1 MYSPPYHS
9 KYNPRERCWA
19 ARENCWNGSILHTVH
34 DTVQWA
40 KNMTWKGLSPV
51 IHLVD
56 TVYEK
61 GVSVCQAVLEEL
73 EQFWERSEKLPKWDV
88 VVQPT

>member
-1 MYSPPYHS
+1 
-9 KYNPRERCWA
+9 
-19 ARENCWNGSILHTVH
+19 
-34 DTVQWA
+34 
-40 KNMTWKGLSPV
+40 MTWKGLSPV

-56 TVYEK
+56 KVYEK

>member
-1 MYSPPYHS
+1 
-9 KYNPRERCWA
+9 
-19 ARENCWNGSILHTVH
+19 VH

-56 TVYEK
+56 KVYEK

-73 EQFWERSEKLPKWDV
+73 EQFWRRSEKLPKWDV
-88 VVQPT
+88 VVQPTCMVFYFSASP